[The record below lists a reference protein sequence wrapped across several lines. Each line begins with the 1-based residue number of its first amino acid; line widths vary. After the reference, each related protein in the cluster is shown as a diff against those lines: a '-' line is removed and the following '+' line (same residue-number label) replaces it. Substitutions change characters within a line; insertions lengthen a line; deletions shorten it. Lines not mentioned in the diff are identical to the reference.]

1 LKALNSD
8 ISRNL
13 QQPLAGIVALSQAIG
28 SPLRE
33 LRVGLRSG
41 DTSPAERQRL
51 IRKPPDILI
60 TTPESLHLML
70 TSRARRTLASV
81 SHVIIDEI
89 HALCSNKRGVFLSL
103 LLERLEAL
111 NTSSFVRVGLS
122 ATQRPLEEVSKYLGG
137 WCSTVDCSEP
147 RHRPVRIVDAGARRG
162 MDLKVA
168 APGAQIG
175 QLTLG
180 PVWPAIEARLRDW
193 IRSHRSTIVFATHR

>member
-1 LKALNSD
+1 
-8 ISRNL
+8 
-13 QQPLAGIVALSQAIG
+13 
-28 SPLRE
+28 
-33 LRVGLRSG
+33 
-41 DTSPAERQRL
+41 
-51 IRKPPDILI
+51 
-60 TTPESLHLML
+60 
-70 TSRARRTLASV
+70 
-81 SHVIIDEI
+81 
-89 HALCSNKRGVFLSL
+89 CSNKRGVFLSL

-175 QLTLG
+175 QLTFG

-193 IRSHRSTIVFATHR
+193 IPSHRSTIVFANNRRQAERLTARLNESFIDVALESDVDDSPNPVPRYELRAESHHG